1 MQSICRL
8 TLIVIENMVMATV
21 TGMALSIVIVLLMV
35 MAEMVAMR
43 IRKIERGKRVGF
55 RKYNPEYEAVKRR
68 VYKIVYPFL
77 LISILRMSL

>member
-43 IRKIERGKRVGF
+43 IRKIKRGRSVGF
-55 RKYNPEYEAVKRR
+55 GTFSK
-68 VYKIVYPFL
+68 
-77 LISILRMSL
+77 